1 MDTFKRKIPL
11 LVTITLIFGFIISFI
26 VGLVNYIKLL
36 YYAFEPPSQTIE
48 VTYVPLVLM
57 FFSLVLGELS
67 FRFYSRIPNLHV
79 KNGKLILLIASHIA
93 VDVQFL
99 WFATAPIHAKVIPYL
114 SEKAAHVNFGEY
126 KAIGEVLAGN
136 FHTLTLIFVFL
147 PTVFMLLYTLWY
159 SGHIVRY
166 RNEIFDWMKKY
177 EYKNQRLQK
186 WFNGQEEQIYP
197 DVEIGPHIEHKEM
210 VRIKGKDR
218 TLNGIIVGPIGSGK
232 TSSLI
237 IPMINQDLH
246 WMVRFINQFEKA
258 YEQKNYHTE
267 EVKGTFLNG
276 VTVIEP
282 SNDLCQKVYKLVQAH
297 RIPESSVYYID
308 PTNPDTKNI
317 NILRG
322 PVDKVAEVF
331 AMVIQGLSESNNA
344 FFEQAQRNHLKQ
356 HIYLLKLHNP
366 QKDVTFDDL
375 IEMYDDVERVHRMH
389 VLLKVQ
395 VEKLHDFVQSR
406 AATRDQTNEYKII
419 KGIDEWFDNTIREK
433 MDRDGEPAV
442 YKSGKYRG
450 KPMHYDREEEYV
462 KGLRNILKDLASN
475 VLIRRV
481 LFGKSDFDFDVHLE
495 QGGIL
500 LVNTA
505 KGELADLSNVL
516 GKFVLLSMQNAVFRR
531 EPNVSPYHHLVI
543 DEFPDYVVR
552 PFKEFPA
559 QSRKYKLILTI
570 ASQTLSQLA
579 LDFTEQ
585 YMFTLLGSFRNKM
598 IFGDVTPYDA
608 KIFSDMFGEK
618 EEFKESESEQGISP
632 MQENPVSRLG
642 STYQKSKEVVMSPGD
657 IMAQGAFICAARIVQ
672 DNHVQ
677 PVQQITSN
685 FVPKEEFSKSIIQ
698 VGDNT
703 GQYWEN
709 ERTRLI
715 GEAIEKANPMK
726 HVDAEN
732 MKRIEPLPPVENEDN
747 ESDTPIENDE
757 QQIVSL
763 EAFKDH
769 KVVEDKENNP
779 RKSIPAFEP
788 EQDESLEKD
797 RIAEELY
804 HDAEAFVID
813 KQQASSSLLQRKYRI
828 GYARA
833 ARLIEKLE
841 QNLVIS
847 PYTGGAPRKVLIP
860 KENSNG
866 LLQEEGNISSIQN
879 TEDES
884 LKGTTLNISTIPYED
899 NMSAPEEHTE
909 EKSLK
914 ETNLNKNAIPSED
927 NVSALEENSFKDI
940 LYDDA
945 VTYVRESQNTSA
957 SSLKD
962 KFNINDIRANRLI
975 DALERDGIL
984 EEIKG
989 NCKVPDEPLFTEVA
1003 TTVEVT
1009 ELPDIDVTELES
1021 VDINTLNEDLA
1032 FSISQQDWNA
1042 ATLEQE
1048 PFSVVEE
1055 HHEEIAMDVYIHEVE
1070 GNEQQQLQEELT
1082 TKQPTNTVQPE
1093 NKLEPEVAEVY
1104 KSISNT
1110 IQKNLEQS
1118 LPEKHEHEEERDFNR
1133 MTPAERR
1140 KYIREQQRKMLPR
1153 GSNIIKENPSQNKT
1167 SNVSHPDF
1175 DSIFG
1180 EIEK

>member
-1 MDTFKRKIPL
+1 METFKQRIPL
-11 LVTITLIFGFIISFI
+11 FTTIGLISGFILSFGF
-26 VGLVNYIKLL
+26 GLVNYIKLL
-36 YYAFEPPSQTIE
+36 YYAFEPPSYPIE
-48 VTYVPLVLM
+48 ITYVPLILM
-57 FFSLVLGELS
+57 FFSLLLGEFS
-67 FRFYSRIPNLHV
+67 FRFYSRIPALHV
-79 KNGKLILLIASHIA
+79 KNGKLIILITSHIA
-93 VDVQFL
+93 VDIQFL

-114 SEKAAHVNFGEY
+114 TDKSKHVNFGEY
-126 KAIGEVLAGN
+126 EAIGHVLTGN
-136 FHTLTLIFVFL
+136 FHTLTMIFVFL
-147 PTVFMLLYTLWY
+147 PTVFMILFTLWY
-159 SGHIVRY
+159 IGHIVRY
-166 RNEIFDWMKKY
+166 REEILKWVQKY
-177 EYKNQRLQK
+177 EYKNHKLQK
-186 WFNGQEEQIYP
+186 WFNSQEEQIYP

-218 TLNGIIVGPIGSGK
+218 TLNGIIIGPIGSGK

-246 WMVRFINQFEKA
+246 WMVRFINKFETA
-258 YEQKNYHTE
+258 YKKNDYDTE

-282 SNDLCQKVYKLVQAH
+282 SNDLCQKVFKLVQAH
-297 RIPESSVYYID
+297 KIPASSVYYID

-389 VLLKVQ
+389 KLLKVQ
-395 VEKLHDFVQSR
+395 VEKLYDFVQSG
-406 AATRDQTNEYKII
+406 AASRDQKNEYKII

-433 MDRDGEPAV
+433 MDFQGEPAV

-450 KPMHYDREEEYV
+450 QPMHYDREEEYV

-531 EPNVSPYHHLVI
+531 EPNVSPYHHIIV

-559 QSRKYKLILTI
+559 QSRKYKVILTI

-618 EEFKESESEQGISP
+618 EEFKEAESEQGISP
-632 MQENPVSRLG
+632 MQDNPVSRLG
-642 STYQKSKEVVMSPGD
+642 STYQKAKEVVMSPGD

-685 FVPKEEFSKSIIQ
+685 FVPKEEFAQAIIQ
-698 VGDNT
+698 VDIET

-709 ERTRLI
+709 ERLRLI
-715 GEAIEKANPMK
+715 NESIAKANPMK

-732 MKRIEPLPPVENEDN
+732 MKKIQPLPPIPEDEMKQNSSVETTE
-747 ESDTPIENDE
+747 E
-757 QQIVSL
+757 QQHIVSL
-763 EAFKDH
+763 EDYKVH
-769 KVVEDKENNP
+769 KSHNETLSNEPATMDQQGDVDDEAENKLYEDIKEFIVESQQVSP
-779 RKSIPAFEP
+779 SI
-788 EQDESLEKD
+788 
-797 RIAEELY
+797 
-804 HDAEAFVID
+804 
-813 KQQASSSLLQRKYRI
+813 LQRKFKI
-828 GYARA
+828 GYMKAMQC
-833 ARLIEKLE
+833 IEKLE
-841 QNLVIS
+841 QNLVVS
-847 PYTGGAPRKVLIP
+847 SYTGDGPRKVLIS
-860 KENSNG
+860 NS
-866 LLQEEGNISSIQN
+866 SSI
-879 TEDES
+879 
-884 LKGTTLNISTIPYED
+884 
-899 NMSAPEEHTE
+899 PEEPSVNNTHTSDNTISQ
-909 EKSLK
+909 KV
-914 ETNLNKNAIPSED
+914 TIPSED
-927 NVSALEENSFKDI
+927 KVTVQEETHIESISTAITEPVINEEIEEVIDIESALMDEYHE
-940 LYDDA
+940 
-945 VTYVRESQNTSA
+945 
-957 SSLKD
+957 
-962 KFNINDIRANRLI
+962 INVEISELNKELSI
-975 DALERDGIL
+975 TMLE
-984 EEIKG
+984 
-989 NCKVPDEPLFTEVA
+989 
-1003 TTVEVT
+1003 
-1009 ELPDIDVTELES
+1009 
-1021 VDINTLNEDLA
+1021 
-1032 FSISQQDWNA
+1032 QDWNTDSIIYSGIPDETEPLLEEFRSDRLPVPIIETA
-1042 ATLEQE
+1042 EINIESTSIPVTKTESDETYVEINTIPIAETLNHTE
-1048 PFSVVEE
+1048 
-1055 HHEEIAMDVYIHEVE
+1055 
-1070 GNEQQQLQEELT
+1070 
-1082 TKQPTNTVQPE
+1082 E
-1093 NKLEPEVAEVY
+1093 NKLDEDVAKVY
-1104 KSISNT
+1104 ESISIT
-1110 IQKNLEQS
+1110 VHENLEKNREDHSRNDAKQPEYKRMSYSERQEHLKSQQKKKKNTTQS
-1118 LPEKHEHEEERDFNR
+1118 LLNNIEKPN
-1133 MTPAERR
+1133 
-1140 KYIREQQRKMLPR
+1140 K
-1153 GSNIIKENPSQNKT
+1153 KT
-1167 SNVSHPDF
+1167 SNALSKELNNIF
-1175 DSIFG
+1175 D
-1180 EIEK
+1180 

>member
-1 MDTFKRKIPL
+1 MQTFKQRLPL
-11 LVTITLIFGFIISFI
+11 FTTIGLISGFILSFGF
-26 VGLVNYIKLL
+26 GLVNYIKLL
-36 YYAFEPPSQTIE
+36 YYAFEPPSYPIE
-48 VTYVPLVLM
+48 ITYVPLILM
-57 FFSLVLGELS
+57 FFSLLLGEFS
-67 FRFYSRIPNLHV
+67 FKFYSRIPALHV
-79 KNGKLILLIASHIA
+79 KNGKLIILIVSHIA
-93 VDVQFL
+93 VDIQFL

-114 SEKAAHVNFGEY
+114 TDKSKHVNFGEY
-126 KAIGEVLAGN
+126 EAIGHVLTGN
-136 FHTLTLIFVFL
+136 FHTLTMIFVFL
-147 PTVFMLLYTLWY
+147 PTVFMILFTLWY

-166 RNEIFDWMKKY
+166 REEILKWVQKY
-177 EYKNQRLQK
+177 EYKNHKLQK
-186 WFNGQEEQIYP
+186 WFNSQEEQIYP

-218 TLNGIIVGPIGSGK
+218 TLNGIIIGPIGSGK

-246 WMVRFINQFEKA
+246 WMVRFINKFETA
-258 YEQKNYHTE
+258 YKKNDYDTE

-297 RIPESSVYYID
+297 KIPASSVYYID

-389 VLLKVQ
+389 KLLKVQ
-395 VEKLHDFVQSR
+395 VEKLYDFVQTG
-406 AATRDQTNEYKII
+406 AASRDQKNEYKII

-433 MDRDGEPAV
+433 MDFQGEPAV

-450 KPMHYDREEEYV
+450 QPMHYDREEEYV

-481 LFGKSDFDFDVHLE
+481 LFGKSDFDFDIHLE

-531 EPNVSPYHHLVI
+531 EPNVSPYHHIIV

-559 QSRKYKLILTI
+559 QSRKYKVILTI

-618 EEFKESESEQGISP
+618 EEFKEAESEQGISP
-632 MQENPVSRLG
+632 MQDNPVSRLG
-642 STYQKSKEVVMSPGD
+642 STYQKAKEVVMSPGD
-657 IMAQGAFICAARIVQ
+657 IMGQGAFICAARIVQ

-685 FVPKEEFSKSIIQ
+685 FVPKEEFAQAIIQ
-698 VGDNT
+698 VDLET

-709 ERTRLI
+709 ERLRLI
-715 GEAIEKANPMK
+715 NESIAKANPMK

-732 MKRIEPLPPVENEDN
+732 MKKIQPLPPIQEDEIKQNSSVETTE
-747 ESDTPIENDE
+747 EQ

-763 EAFKDH
+763 EDYKEH
-769 KVVEDKENNP
+769 KSHDETLSN
-779 RKSIPAFEP
+779 EP
-788 EQDESLEKD
+788 TTMNQQGNVDDE
-797 RIAEELY
+797 
-804 HDAEAFVID
+804 AEAENKLYEDIKEFIIES
-813 KQQASSSLLQRKYRI
+813 QQVSPSILQRKFKI
-828 GYARA
+828 GYMKAMQC
-833 ARLIEKLE
+833 IEKLE
-841 QNLVIS
+841 QNLVVS
-847 PYTGGAPRKVLIP
+847 SYTGDGPRKVLI
-860 KENSNG
+860 SN
-866 LLQEEGNISSIQN
+866 SSI
-879 TEDES
+879 
-884 LKGTTLNISTIPYED
+884 
-899 NMSAPEEHTE
+899 PEEPIVNTTHTSDNTISQE
-909 EKSLK
+909 V
-914 ETNLNKNAIPSED
+914 AIPSED
-927 NVSALEENSFKDI
+927 KGTVQEETHIECVSTAITEPVINEIIEEVIDI
-940 LYDDA
+940 
-945 VTYVRESQNTSA
+945 ESP
-957 SSLKD
+957 LMD
-962 KFNINDIRANRLI
+962 ECHEINM
-975 DALERDGIL
+975 
-984 EEIKG
+984 
-989 NCKVPDEPLFTEVA
+989 EVS
-1003 TTVEVT
+1003 
-1009 ELPDIDVTELES
+1009 ELNKEL
-1021 VDINTLNEDLA
+1021 
-1032 FSISQQDWNA
+1032 SISMLEQDWNTDSIIHSRIPDETEPLLEEFPSDGLPVPIIETA
-1042 ATLEQE
+1042 EINIESTSIPVTKTESDETYVEINTIPIAETLNHTE
-1048 PFSVVEE
+1048 
-1055 HHEEIAMDVYIHEVE
+1055 
-1070 GNEQQQLQEELT
+1070 
-1082 TKQPTNTVQPE
+1082 E
-1093 NKLEPEVAEVY
+1093 NKLDEDVAKVY
-1104 KSISNT
+1104 ESISITVHENLEKNREDPSRNDEKQPEYKRMSYKERQEHLKSQ
-1110 IQKNLEQS
+1110 QKNKNNTTQS
-1118 LPEKHEHEEERDFNR
+1118 LLNKIEK
-1133 MTPAERR
+1133 P
-1140 KYIREQQRKMLPR
+1140 KQ
-1153 GSNIIKENPSQNKT
+1153 KT
-1167 SNVSHPDF
+1167 SNVMSKELNNFF
-1175 DSIFG
+1175 D
-1180 EIEK
+1180 

>member
-1 MDTFKRKIPL
+1 METFKQRLPL
-11 LVTITLIFGFIISFI
+11 FTTIGLISGFILSFGF
-26 VGLVNYIKLL
+26 GLVNYIKLL
-36 YYAFEPPSQTIE
+36 YYAFEPPSYPIE
-48 VTYVPLVLM
+48 ITYVPLILM
-57 FFSLVLGELS
+57 FFSLLLGEFS
-67 FRFYSRIPNLHV
+67 FRFYSRIPALHIN
-79 KNGKLILLIASHIA
+79 NGKLIILVASHIA
-93 VDVQFL
+93 VDIQFL

-114 SEKAAHVNFGEY
+114 ADKSKHLNFGEY
-126 KAIGEVLAGN
+126 EALGHVLTGN
-136 FHTLTLIFVFL
+136 FHTLTMIFVFL
-147 PTVFMLLYTLWY
+147 PTVFMILFTLWY

-166 RNEIFDWMKKY
+166 REEILKWVQKY
-177 EYKNQRLQK
+177 EYKNHKLQK
-186 WFNGQEEQIYP
+186 WFNSQEEQIYP

-218 TLNGIIVGPIGSGK
+218 TLNCIIIGPIGSGK

-246 WMVRFINQFEKA
+246 WMARFINKFINVFK
-258 YEQKNYHTE
+258 KKDYHTE

-282 SNDLCQKVYKLVQAH
+282 SNDLCQKVFKLVQAH
-297 RIPESSVYYID
+297 KIPESAVYYID

-389 VLLKVQ
+389 KLLKVQ
-395 VEKLHDFVQSR
+395 VEKLYDFVQSG
-406 AATRDQTNEYKII
+406 AASRDQKNEYKII

-433 MDRDGEPAV
+433 LDFQGEPAV

-450 KPMHYDREEEYV
+450 QPMHYDREEEYV

-531 EPNVSPYHHLVI
+531 DPNVSPYHHIIV

-559 QSRKYKLILTI
+559 QSRKYKVILTI

-618 EEFKESESEQGISP
+618 EEFKEAESEQGISP

-685 FVPKEEFSKSIIQ
+685 FVPKEEFAQAIIQ
-698 VGDNT
+698 VDTKT
-703 GQYWEN
+703 GEYWEN
-709 ERTRLI
+709 ERLRLI
-715 GEAIEKANPMK
+715 NESIEKANPMK

-732 MKRIEPLPPVENEDN
+732 MKKIQPLPPIREGE
-747 ESDTPIENDE
+747 IEQNNSME
-757 QQIVSL
+757 TIGEHQHIVSL
-763 EAFKDH
+763 EDYKGH
-769 KVVEDKENNP
+769 KSQNETVPNESTAMSQQGNVDDEVDKKLYEDIKEF
-779 RKSIPAFEP
+779 II
-788 EQDESLEKD
+788 ES
-797 RIAEELY
+797 
-804 HDAEAFVID
+804 
-813 KQQASSSLLQRKYRI
+813 QQVSPSLLQRKFRI
-828 GYARA
+828 GYMKAMQC
-833 ARLIEKLE
+833 IEKLE
-841 QNLVIS
+841 QNQVVS
-847 PYTGGAPRKVLIP
+847 SYTGDGPRKVLISN
-860 KENSNG
+860 NSSMPEATSVNTTQSSDNTIS
-866 LLQEEGNISSIQN
+866 QEV
-879 TEDES
+879 
-884 LKGTTLNISTIPYED
+884 
-899 NMSAPEEHTE
+899 
-909 EKSLK
+909 
-914 ETNLNKNAIPSED
+914 AIRSED
-927 NVSALEENSFKDI
+927 TGTVQEENSVFKDI
-940 LYDDA
+940 LYDD
-945 VTYVRESQNTSA
+945 VLSFVKESGSA
-957 SSLKD
+957 SIPVLQDTFEISYT
-962 KFNINDIRANRLI
+962 RASRLI
-975 DALERDGIL
+975 EALQRNGELPVIAEETHLERISTKIKEPVVIKDI
-984 EEIKG
+984 EETIDIEL
-989 NCKVPDEPLFTEVA
+989 PPIDECYEINMEVA
-1003 TTVEVT
+1003 
-1009 ELPDIDVTELES
+1009 ELNKEL
-1021 VDINTLNEDLA
+1021 
-1032 FSISQQDWNA
+1032 SITMLEQDWNKDSIIHSVIPDETE
-1042 ATLEQE
+1042 TLFEE
-1048 PFSVVEE
+1048 FSADGPPVTITEEEETHVKIDTVPVEDMLNHTE
-1055 HHEEIAMDVYIHEVE
+1055 
-1070 GNEQQQLQEELT
+1070 
-1082 TKQPTNTVQPE
+1082 E
-1093 NKLEPEVAEVY
+1093 NKLDEDVAKVY
-1104 KSISNT
+1104 ESISITVQENLEKNREDRSKNDEKQSEYKPMSYKERQERLKSQ
-1110 IQKNLEQS
+1110 QKNKNNTSQS
-1118 LPEKHEHEEERDFNR
+1118 LVNNIEK
-1133 MTPAERR
+1133 P
-1140 KYIREQQRKMLPR
+1140 KQ
-1153 GSNIIKENPSQNKT
+1153 KT
-1167 SNVSHPDF
+1167 SNVMSKELNNFF
-1175 DSIFG
+1175 D
-1180 EIEK
+1180 

>member
-1 MDTFKRKIPL
+1 METLKQRLPL
-11 LVTITLIFGFIISFI
+11 LTTLALISGFILSFGF
-26 VGLVNYIKLL
+26 GLVNYIKLL
-36 YYAFEPPSQTIE
+36 YYAFEPPSYPIE
-48 VTYVPLVLM
+48 ITYVPLILM
-57 FFSLVLGELS
+57 FFSLILGEFS
-67 FRFYSRIPNLHV
+67 FRFYSRIPDLHV
-79 KNGKLILLIASHIA
+79 KNGKLLILIASHIA
-93 VDVQFL
+93 VDIQFL

-114 SEKAAHVNFGEY
+114 TEKSKHVNFGEY
-126 KAIGEVLAGN
+126 EAIGHVLTGN

-147 PTVFMLLYTLWY
+147 PTVFMILFTLWY

-166 RNEIFDWMKKY
+166 REEILKWAQKY
-177 EYKNQRLQK
+177 EYKNHKLQK
-186 WFNGQEEQIYP
+186 WFNSQEKQVYP

-218 TLNGIIVGPIGSGK
+218 TLNGIIIGPIGSGK

-246 WMVRFINQFEKA
+246 WIVRFINNFETA
-258 YEQKNYHTE
+258 YKKNDYDTE

-282 SNDLCQKVYKLVQAH
+282 SNDLCQKVFKLVQAH
-297 RIPESSVYYID
+297 KIPASSVYYID

-389 VLLKVQ
+389 KLLKEQ
-395 VEKLHDFVQSR
+395 VEKLYDFVQSE
-406 AATRDQTNEYKII
+406 AASRDQKNEYKII

-433 MDRDGEPAV
+433 TDYQGEPAV

-450 KPMHYDREEEYV
+450 QPMHYDREEEYV

-531 EPNVSPYHHLVI
+531 EPNVSPYHHIIV

-559 QSRKYKLILTI
+559 QSRKYKVILTI

-618 EEFKESESEQGISP
+618 EEFKEAESEQGISP

-642 STYQKSKEVVMSPGD
+642 STYQKTKEVVMSPGD

-685 FVPKEEFSKSIIQ
+685 FVPKEEFAQAITQ
-698 VGDNT
+698 VDEGM
-703 GQYWEN
+703 GRYWEN
-709 ERTRLI
+709 ERLRLI
-715 GEAIEKANPMK
+715 NESIAKANPMK

-732 MKRIEPLPPVENEDN
+732 MKKIQPLSSIKEIAMEQDNSIETNG
-747 ESDTPIENDE
+747 E
-757 QQIVSL
+757 QQHIVSL
-763 EAFKDH
+763 EDY
-769 KVVEDKENNP
+769 KEN
-779 RKSIPAFEP
+779 KSQNETLPNEPAAMS
-788 EQDESLEKD
+788 QQGNVGDEIENK
-797 RIAEELY
+797 LY
-804 HDAEAFVID
+804 EDIKEFIIES
-813 KQQASSSLLQRKYRI
+813 QQVSPSLLQRKFKISYMKSMQ
-828 GYARA
+828 Y
-833 ARLIEKLE
+833 IERLE
-841 QNLVIS
+841 QNLVVS
-847 PYTGGAPRKVLIP
+847 SYTGDGPRKVLISN
-860 KENSNG
+860 NSSTSEETSVITTHSSDNTISPEVAIPIEG
-866 LLQEEGNISSIQN
+866 EGIKQEETS
-879 TEDES
+879 
-884 LKGTTLNISTIPYED
+884 
-899 NMSAPEEHTE
+899 
-909 EKSLK
+909 
-914 ETNLNKNAIPSED
+914 
-927 NVSALEENSFKDI
+927 SFKDI
-940 LYDDA
+940 LYDD
-945 VTYVRESQNTSA
+945 VLSFVKESGSISISVLQDSFKISYTRA
-957 SSLKD
+957 S
-962 KFNINDIRANRLI
+962 RLI
-975 DALERDGIL
+975 EALQRNGELPVIAEETYL
-984 EEIKG
+984 ESISSDITESVVKADIKETIDIELSPMEECYEI
-989 NCKVPDEPLFTEVA
+989 NMEVA
-1003 TTVEVT
+1003 ELNK
-1009 ELPDIDVTELES
+1009 ELPITMLE
-1021 VDINTLNEDLA
+1021 
-1032 FSISQQDWNA
+1032 QDWNKDSVIHSVIPDETE
-1042 ATLEQE
+1042 TLFEE
-1048 PFSVVEE
+1048 FPSDGPPVTITEAEETHVEINTVPVEE
-1055 HHEEIAMDVYIHEVE
+1055 IL
-1070 GNEQQQLQEELT
+1070 N
-1082 TKQPTNTVQPE
+1082 PTEE
-1093 NKLEPEVAEVY
+1093 NKLDEDVAKVY
-1104 KSISNT
+1104 ESISITVQENLEKNREDHSKNEEKQPEYKPMSYKERQEHLKSQ
-1110 IQKNLEQS
+1110 QKNKSNTTQS
-1118 LPEKHEHEEERDFNR
+1118 LLNKIEK
-1133 MTPAERR
+1133 P
-1140 KYIREQQRKMLPR
+1140 KQ
-1153 GSNIIKENPSQNKT
+1153 KT
-1167 SNVSHPDF
+1167 SNVMSKELNNF
-1175 DSIFG
+1175 F
-1180 EIEK
+1180 E

>member
-1 MDTFKRKIPL
+1 METFKQRIPL
-11 LVTITLIFGFIISFI
+11 FTTIGLISGFILSFGF
-26 VGLVNYIKLL
+26 GLVNYIKLL
-36 YYAFEPPSQTIE
+36 YYAFEPPSYPIE
-48 VTYVPLVLM
+48 ITYVPLILM
-57 FFSLVLGELS
+57 FSSLLLGEFS
-67 FRFYSRIPNLHV
+67 FRFYSRIPALHV
-79 KNGKLILLIASHIA
+79 KNGKLIILITSHIA
-93 VDVQFL
+93 VDIQFL

-114 SEKAAHVNFGEY
+114 TDKSKHVNFGEY
-126 KAIGEVLAGN
+126 EAIGHVLTGN
-136 FHTLTLIFVFL
+136 FHTLTMIFVFL
-147 PTVFMLLYTLWY
+147 PTVFMILFTLWY

-166 RNEIFDWMKKY
+166 REEILKWVQKY
-177 EYKNQRLQK
+177 EYKNHKLQK
-186 WFNGQEEQIYP
+186 WFNSQEEQIYP

-218 TLNGIIVGPIGSGK
+218 TLNGIIIGPIGSGK

-246 WMVRFINQFEKA
+246 WMVCFINKFETA
-258 YEQKNYHTE
+258 YKKNDYDTE

-297 RIPESSVYYID
+297 KIPASSVYYID

-375 IEMYDDVERVHRMH
+375 ISMYDDVERVHRMH
-389 VLLKVQ
+389 KLLKIQ
-395 VEKLHDFVQSR
+395 VEKLYDFVQTG
-406 AATRDQTNEYKII
+406 AASRDQKNEYQII
-419 KGIDEWFDNTIREK
+419 KGIDEWFNNTICEK
-433 MDRDGEPAV
+433 TDFQGEPAV

-450 KPMHYDREEEYV
+450 QPMHYDREEEYV

-531 EPNVSPYHHLVI
+531 EPNVSPYHHIIV

-559 QSRKYKLILTI
+559 QSRKYKVILTI

-618 EEFKESESEQGISP
+618 EEFKEAESEQGISP
-632 MQENPVSRLG
+632 MQDNPVSRLG
-642 STYQKSKEVVMSPGD
+642 STYQKAKEVVMSPGD

-685 FVPKEEFSKSIIQ
+685 FVPKEEFAQAIIQ
-698 VGDNT
+698 VDIET

-709 ERTRLI
+709 ERLRLI
-715 GEAIEKANPMK
+715 NESIAKANPMK

-732 MKRIEPLPPVENEDN
+732 MKKIQPLPPLQEDEMKQSSSVETTE
-747 ESDTPIENDE
+747 E
-757 QQIVSL
+757 QQHIVSL
-763 EAFKDH
+763 EDYKVH
-769 KVVEDKENNP
+769 KSHNETLSNEPATMDQQGDVDDEAENKLYEDIKEFIVESQQVSP
-779 RKSIPAFEP
+779 SI
-788 EQDESLEKD
+788 
-797 RIAEELY
+797 
-804 HDAEAFVID
+804 
-813 KQQASSSLLQRKYRI
+813 LQRKFKI
-828 GYARA
+828 GYMKAMQC
-833 ARLIEKLE
+833 IEKLE
-841 QNLVIS
+841 QNLVVS
-847 PYTGGAPRKVLIP
+847 SYTGDSPRKVLIS
-860 KENSNG
+860 NS
-866 LLQEEGNISSIQN
+866 SSI
-879 TEDES
+879 
-884 LKGTTLNISTIPYED
+884 
-899 NMSAPEEHTE
+899 PEEPSVNNTHTSDNTISQ
-909 EKSLK
+909 KV
-914 ETNLNKNAIPSED
+914 AIPSED
-927 NVSALEENSFKDI
+927 KGTVQEETHI
-940 LYDDA
+940 
-945 VTYVRESQNTSA
+945 ESISTA
-957 SSLKD
+957 ITEPI
-962 KFNINDIRANRLI
+962 IN
-975 DALERDGIL
+975 
-984 EEIKG
+984 EEIEEAIDIES
-989 NCKVPDEPLFTEVA
+989 PLMDEYHEINMEVS
-1003 TTVEVT
+1003 
-1009 ELPDIDVTELES
+1009 ELNKEL
-1021 VDINTLNEDLA
+1021 
-1032 FSISQQDWNA
+1032 SITMLEQDWNTDSIIHPKIPDETEPLLEECPSFGLPVPIIETA
-1042 ATLEQE
+1042 EINIESASIPVIKTESDETYVEINTMPSAETLNHTE
-1048 PFSVVEE
+1048 
-1055 HHEEIAMDVYIHEVE
+1055 
-1070 GNEQQQLQEELT
+1070 
-1082 TKQPTNTVQPE
+1082 E
-1093 NKLEPEVAEVY
+1093 NKLDEDVAKVY
-1104 KSISNT
+1104 ESISITVHENLEKNREDHSRKDEKQPEYKRMSYKERQEHLKSQ
-1110 IQKNLEQS
+1110 QKNKNNTSQS
-1118 LPEKHEHEEERDFNR
+1118 LVNKIEK
-1133 MTPAERR
+1133 P
-1140 KYIREQQRKMLPR
+1140 KQ
-1153 GSNIIKENPSQNKT
+1153 KT
-1167 SNVSHPDF
+1167 SNVMSKELNNLF
-1175 DSIFG
+1175 D
-1180 EIEK
+1180 

>member
-1 MDTFKRKIPL
+1 MGTLKQRLPL
-11 LVTITLIFGFIISFI
+11 FTTLTLISGFIFSFGF
-26 VGLVNYIKLL
+26 GLVNYIKLL
-36 YYAFEPPSQTIE
+36 YYAFEPPSYPIE
-48 VTYVPLVLM
+48 ITYIPLILM
-57 FFSLVLGELS
+57 FFSLLLGEFS
-67 FRFYSRIPNLHV
+67 FRFYSRIPALHV
-79 KNGKLILLIASHIA
+79 KNGNLLILITSHIA
-93 VDVQFL
+93 VDIQFL

-114 SEKAAHVNFGEY
+114 TDKSKHIDFGEY
-126 KAIGEVLAGN
+126 EAIGQVLTGN
-136 FHTLTLIFVFL
+136 FHTITLTFVFL
-147 PTVFMLLYTLWY
+147 PTVFMILFTLWY

-166 RNEIFDWMKKY
+166 RGEILKWAQQY
-177 EYKNQRLQK
+177 EYKNHKLQK
-186 WFNGQEEQIYP
+186 WFIGQEEQIYP

-218 TLNGIIVGPIGSGK
+218 TLNGIIIGPIGSGK

-246 WMVRFINQFEKA
+246 WMVRFINKFETA
-258 YEQKNYHTE
+258 YKKNDYDTE

-297 RIPESSVYYID
+297 KIPASSVYYID
-308 PTNPDTKNI
+308 PTNPNTKNI

-389 VLLKVQ
+389 KLLKVQ
-395 VEKLHDFVQSR
+395 VEKLYDFVQSGD
-406 AATRDQTNEYKII
+406 ASRDQKNEYKII

-433 MDRDGEPAV
+433 TGFQGEPAV

-450 KPMHYDREEEYV
+450 QPMHYDREEEYV

-481 LFGKSDFDFDVHLE
+481 LFGTSDFDFDVHLE

-531 EPNVSPYHHLVI
+531 EPNVSPYHHIIV

-559 QSRKYKLILTI
+559 QSRKYKVILTI

-618 EEFKESESEQGISP
+618 EEFKEAESEQGISP

-642 STYQKSKEVVMSPGD
+642 STYQKTKEVVMSPGD

-685 FVPKEEFSKSIIQ
+685 FVPKEEFAQAITQ
-698 VGDNT
+698 VDEGM
-703 GQYWEN
+703 GRYWEN
-709 ERTRLI
+709 ERLRLI
-715 GEAIEKANPMK
+715 NESIAKANPMK

-732 MKRIEPLPPVENEDN
+732 MKKIQPLSSMQEITMEQDNSIETNG
-747 ESDTPIENDE
+747 E
-757 QQIVSL
+757 QQHIVSL
-763 EAFKDH
+763 EDY
-769 KVVEDKENNP
+769 KEN
-779 RKSIPAFEP
+779 KSQNETLPNDPAEMS
-788 EQDESLEKD
+788 QQGNVGDEIENK
-797 RIAEELY
+797 LY
-804 HDAEAFVID
+804 EDIKEFIIES
-813 KQQASSSLLQRKYRI
+813 QQVSPSLLQRKFKISYMKSMQ
-828 GYARA
+828 Y
-833 ARLIEKLE
+833 IEKLE
-841 QNLVIS
+841 QNLVVS
-847 PYTGGAPRKVLIP
+847 SYTGDGPRKVLISN
-860 KENSNG
+860 NSSTSEETSVITTHSSDNTISPEVAIPIEG
-866 LLQEEGNISSIQN
+866 EGIKQEETS
-879 TEDES
+879 
-884 LKGTTLNISTIPYED
+884 
-899 NMSAPEEHTE
+899 
-909 EKSLK
+909 
-914 ETNLNKNAIPSED
+914 
-927 NVSALEENSFKDI
+927 SFKDI
-940 LYDDA
+940 LYDD
-945 VTYVRESQNTSA
+945 VLSFVKESGSISISVLQDTFKISYTRA
-957 SSLKD
+957 S
-962 KFNINDIRANRLI
+962 RLI
-975 DALERDGIL
+975 EALQRNGELPVIAEETHL
-984 EEIKG
+984 ESISSDIKELVVKEDIKETIDIELPSMDECYEI
-989 NCKVPDEPLFTEVA
+989 NMEVA
-1003 TTVEVT
+1003 ELNK
-1009 ELPDIDVTELES
+1009 ELPITMLE
-1021 VDINTLNEDLA
+1021 
-1032 FSISQQDWNA
+1032 QDWNKDSIIHSVIPDETE
-1042 ATLEQE
+1042 TLFEE
-1048 PFSVVEE
+1048 FPSDGPPVTITEAEETHVEINTVPVEE
-1055 HHEEIAMDVYIHEVE
+1055 MLNHTE
-1070 GNEQQQLQEELT
+1070 
-1082 TKQPTNTVQPE
+1082 E
-1093 NKLEPEVAEVY
+1093 NKLDEDVAKVY
-1104 KSISNT
+1104 ESISITVQENLEKNREDHSKNEEKQPEYKPMSYKERQEHLKSQ
-1110 IQKNLEQS
+1110 QKNKNNTTQS
-1118 LPEKHEHEEERDFNR
+1118 LVNKNEKPKH
-1133 MTPAERR
+1133 
-1140 KYIREQQRKMLPR
+1140 
-1153 GSNIIKENPSQNKT
+1153 KT
-1167 SNVSHPDF
+1167 SNVMSKELNNFF
-1175 DSIFG
+1175 D
-1180 EIEK
+1180 

>member
-1 MDTFKRKIPL
+1 METFKQRLPL
-11 LVTITLIFGFIISFI
+11 FTTIGLISGFILSFGF
-26 VGLVNYIKLL
+26 GLVNYIKLL
-36 YYAFEPPSQTIE
+36 YYAFEPPSYPIE
-48 VTYVPLVLM
+48 ITYVPLILM
-57 FFSLVLGELS
+57 FFSLLLGEFS
-67 FRFYSRIPNLHV
+67 FRFYSRIPALHV
-79 KNGKLILLIASHIA
+79 NNGKLIILVASHFA
-93 VDVQFL
+93 VDIQFL

-114 SEKAAHVNFGEY
+114 TDKSKHLNFGEY
-126 KAIGEVLAGN
+126 EALGHVLTGN
-136 FHTLTLIFVFL
+136 FHTLTMIFVFL
-147 PTVFMLLYTLWY
+147 PTVFMILFTLWY

-166 RNEIFDWMKKY
+166 REEILKWAQKY
-177 EYKNQRLQK
+177 EYKNHKLQK
-186 WFNGQEEQIYP
+186 WFNSQEEQIYP

-218 TLNGIIVGPIGSGK
+218 TLNGIIIGPIGSGK

-246 WMVRFINQFEKA
+246 WMVRFINKFETA
-258 YEQKNYHTE
+258 YKKNDYDTE

-282 SNDLCQKVYKLVQAH
+282 SNDLCQKVFKLVQAH
-297 RIPESSVYYID
+297 KIPESAVYYID

-389 VLLKVQ
+389 KLLKVQ
-395 VEKLHDFVQSR
+395 VEKLYDFVQSG
-406 AATRDQTNEYKII
+406 AASRDQKNEYKII

-433 MDRDGEPAV
+433 MDFQGEPAV

-450 KPMHYDREEEYV
+450 QPMHYDREEEYV

-531 EPNVSPYHHLVI
+531 EPNVSPYHHIIV

-559 QSRKYKLILTI
+559 QSRKYKVILTI

-618 EEFKESESEQGISP
+618 EEFKEAESEQGISP

-685 FVPKEEFSKSIIQ
+685 FVPKEEFVQAIIQ
-698 VGDNT
+698 VDLET

-709 ERTRLI
+709 ERLRLI
-715 GEAIEKANPMK
+715 NESIAKANPMK

-732 MKRIEPLPPVENEDN
+732 MKKIQPLPPIQEDEIKQNSSVETTE
-747 ESDTPIENDE
+747 E
-757 QQIVSL
+757 QQHIVSL
-763 EAFKDH
+763 EDYKEH
-769 KVVEDKENNP
+769 KFHNETLSNEPATMNQQGDVDDEAENKLYEDIKEFIIELQQVSP
-779 RKSIPAFEP
+779 SI
-788 EQDESLEKD
+788 
-797 RIAEELY
+797 
-804 HDAEAFVID
+804 
-813 KQQASSSLLQRKYRI
+813 LQRKFKI
-828 GYARA
+828 GYMKAMQC
-833 ARLIEKLE
+833 IEKLE
-841 QNLVIS
+841 KDLVVS
-847 PYTGGAPRKVLIP
+847 SYTGDGPRKVLIS
-860 KENSNG
+860 NS
-866 LLQEEGNISSIQN
+866 SSI
-879 TEDES
+879 
-884 LKGTTLNISTIPYED
+884 
-899 NMSAPEEHTE
+899 PEEPSVNTTQTSDNTLTQE
-909 EKSLK
+909 V
-914 ETNLNKNAIPSED
+914 AIPSED
-927 NVSALEENSFKDI
+927 KGTVQEETHIESVSTAITESVIKEVIEEVIDI
-940 LYDDA
+940 
-945 VTYVRESQNTSA
+945 ESP
-957 SSLKD
+957 LMD
-962 KFNINDIRANRLI
+962 ECHEINM
-975 DALERDGIL
+975 
-984 EEIKG
+984 
-989 NCKVPDEPLFTEVA
+989 
-1003 TTVEVT
+1003 EVT
-1009 ELPDIDVTELES
+1009 ELNKEL
-1021 VDINTLNEDLA
+1021 
-1032 FSISQQDWNA
+1032 SITMLEQDWNTDSIIHSRIPDETEPLLEEFPSDGLPVPIIETA
-1042 ATLEQE
+1042 EINLESTSIPVTKTESDETYVEINTIPISETLNHTE
-1048 PFSVVEE
+1048 
-1055 HHEEIAMDVYIHEVE
+1055 
-1070 GNEQQQLQEELT
+1070 
-1082 TKQPTNTVQPE
+1082 E
-1093 NKLEPEVAEVY
+1093 NKLDEDVAKVY
-1104 KSISNT
+1104 ESISITVHENLEKNREDPSRNDEKQPEYKRMSYKERQEHLKSQ
-1110 IQKNLEQS
+1110 QKNKNNTTQS
-1118 LPEKHEHEEERDFNR
+1118 LLNKIEK
-1133 MTPAERR
+1133 P
-1140 KYIREQQRKMLPR
+1140 KQ
-1153 GSNIIKENPSQNKT
+1153 KT
-1167 SNVSHPDF
+1167 SNVMSKELNNFF
-1175 DSIFG
+1175 D
-1180 EIEK
+1180 

>member
-1 MDTFKRKIPL
+1 METFKQRLPL
-11 LVTITLIFGFIISFI
+11 FTTLGLISGFILSFGF
-26 VGLVNYIKLL
+26 GLVNYIKLL
-36 YYAFEPPSQTIE
+36 YYAFEPPSYPIE
-48 VTYVPLVLM
+48 ITYVPLILM
-57 FFSLVLGELS
+57 FFSLLLGEFS
-67 FRFYSRIPNLHV
+67 FRFYSRIPALHV
-79 KNGKLILLIASHIA
+79 RNGKLIILIASHVA
-93 VDVQFL
+93 VDIQFL

-114 SEKAAHVNFGEY
+114 TDKSKHVNFGEY
-126 KAIGEVLAGN
+126 EAIGHVLTGN
-136 FHTLTLIFVFL
+136 FHTLTMIFVFL
-147 PTVFMLLYTLWY
+147 PTVFMILFTLWY

-166 RNEIFDWMKKY
+166 REEILKWVQKY
-177 EYKNQRLQK
+177 EYKNHKLQK
-186 WFNGQEEQIYP
+186 WFNSQEEQIYP

-218 TLNGIIVGPIGSGK
+218 TLNGIIIGPIGSGK

-246 WMVRFINQFEKA
+246 WMVRFINKFETA
-258 YEQKNYHTE
+258 YKKNDYDTE

-282 SNDLCQKVYKLVQAH
+282 SNDLCQKVFKLVQAH
-297 RIPESSVYYID
+297 KIPASSVYYID

-389 VLLKVQ
+389 KLLKIQ
-395 VEKLHDFVQSR
+395 VEKLYDFVQTG
-406 AATRDQTNEYKII
+406 AASRDQKNEYKII

-433 MDRDGEPAV
+433 MDFQGEPAV

-450 KPMHYDREEEYV
+450 QPMHYDREEEYV

-531 EPNVSPYHHLVI
+531 EPNVSPYHHIIV

-559 QSRKYKLILTI
+559 QSRKYKVILTI

-618 EEFKESESEQGISP
+618 EEFKEAESEQGISP
-632 MQENPVSRLG
+632 MQDNPVSRLG
-642 STYQKSKEVVMSPGD
+642 STYQKAKEVVMSPGD
-657 IMAQGAFICAARIVQ
+657 IMGQGAFICAARIVQ

-685 FVPKEEFSKSIIQ
+685 FVPKEEFAHALIQ
-698 VGDNT
+698 VEERT

-709 ERTRLI
+709 ERLRLI
-715 GEAIEKANPMK
+715 NESIAKANPMK

-732 MKRIEPLPPVENEDN
+732 MKKIQPLPPIQEDEMKQNSSVETTE
-747 ESDTPIENDE
+747 E
-757 QQIVSL
+757 QQHIVSL
-763 EAFKDH
+763 EDYKVH
-769 KVVEDKENNP
+769 KSHNETLSNEPATMDQQGDVDDEAENKLYEDIKEFIVESQQVSP
-779 RKSIPAFEP
+779 SI
-788 EQDESLEKD
+788 
-797 RIAEELY
+797 
-804 HDAEAFVID
+804 
-813 KQQASSSLLQRKYRI
+813 LQRKFKI
-828 GYARA
+828 GYMKAMQC
-833 ARLIEKLE
+833 IEKLE
-841 QNLVIS
+841 QNLVVS
-847 PYTGGAPRKVLIP
+847 SYTGDGPRKVLISNSSSIP
-860 KENSNG
+860 EEPSVNTTHNFDKTISQEVAIPNEDKGTVQEETHIESISTAITEPVINEEIEEVIDIESPLMNEYHEINMEISELDKELSITMLEQDWNTDSIIYSRIPDETEPMLEEFPSNG
-866 LLQEEGNISSIQN
+866 LPVPIIETAEINIESTSIPVTKTESDETYVEIN
-879 TEDES
+879 TIPIVE
-884 LKGTTLNISTIPYED
+884 TLN
-899 NMSAPEEHTE
+899 HTE
-909 EKSLK
+909 ENKLDEDVAKVYESISITVHENIEKNKEDPSRNDEKQPEYKRMSYKERQEHLKSQQK
-914 ETNLNKNAIPSED
+914 NKN
-927 NVSALEENSFKDI
+927 
-940 LYDDA
+940 
-945 VTYVRESQNTSA
+945 NT
-957 SSLKD
+957 
-962 KFNINDIRANRLI
+962 
-975 DALERDGIL
+975 
-984 EEIKG
+984 
-989 NCKVPDEPLFTEVA
+989 T
-1003 TTVEVT
+1003 
-1009 ELPDIDVTELES
+1009 
-1021 VDINTLNEDLA
+1021 
-1032 FSISQQDWNA
+1032 
-1042 ATLEQE
+1042 
-1048 PFSVVEE
+1048 
-1055 HHEEIAMDVYIHEVE
+1055 
-1070 GNEQQQLQEELT
+1070 
-1082 TKQPTNTVQPE
+1082 
-1093 NKLEPEVAEVY
+1093 
-1104 KSISNT
+1104 
-1110 IQKNLEQS
+1110 QS
-1118 LPEKHEHEEERDFNR
+1118 LLNNIEK
-1133 MTPAERR
+1133 P
-1140 KYIREQQRKMLPR
+1140 KQ
-1153 GSNIIKENPSQNKT
+1153 KT
-1167 SNVSHPDF
+1167 SNVMSKELNNLF
-1175 DSIFG
+1175 D
-1180 EIEK
+1180 

>member
-1 MDTFKRKIPL
+1 METFKQRLPL
-11 LVTITLIFGFIISFI
+11 FTTLGLISGFILSFGF
-26 VGLVNYIKLL
+26 GLVNYIKLL
-36 YYAFEPPSQTIE
+36 YYAFEPPSYPIE
-48 VTYVPLVLM
+48 ITYVPLILM
-57 FFSLVLGELS
+57 FFSLLLGEFS
-67 FRFYSRIPNLHV
+67 FRFYSRIPALHV
-79 KNGKLILLIASHIA
+79 KNGKLIILIASHIA
-93 VDVQFL
+93 VDIQFL

-114 SEKAAHVNFGEY
+114 TDKSKHVNFGEY
-126 KAIGEVLAGN
+126 EALGHVLTGN
-136 FHTLTLIFVFL
+136 FHTLTMIFVFL
-147 PTVFMLLYTLWY
+147 PTAFMILFTLWY

-166 RNEIFDWMKKY
+166 REEILKWVQKY
-177 EYKNQRLQK
+177 EYKNHKLQK
-186 WFNGQEEQIYP
+186 WFNSQEEQIYP

-218 TLNGIIVGPIGSGK
+218 TLNCIIIGPIGSGK
-232 TSSLI
+232 TSSVI

-246 WMVRFINQFEKA
+246 WMARFINKFINVFKK
-258 YEQKNYHTE
+258 KNYHTE

-282 SNDLCQKVYKLVQAH
+282 SNDLCQKVFKLVQAH
-297 RIPESSVYYID
+297 KIPESAVYYID

-389 VLLKVQ
+389 KLLKVQ
-395 VEKLHDFVQSR
+395 VEKLYDFVQSG
-406 AATRDQTNEYKII
+406 AASRDQKNEYKII

-433 MDRDGEPAV
+433 MDFQGEPAV

-450 KPMHYDREEEYV
+450 QPMHYDREEEYV

-531 EPNVSPYHHLVI
+531 DPNVSPYHHIIV

-559 QSRKYKLILTI
+559 QSRKYKVILTI

-618 EEFKESESEQGISP
+618 EEFKEAESEQGISP

-685 FVPKEEFSKSIIQ
+685 FVPKGEFAQSIIQ
-698 VGDNT
+698 VDTKT
-703 GQYWEN
+703 GEYWEN
-709 ERTRLI
+709 ERLRLI
-715 GEAIEKANPMK
+715 NESIEKANPMK

-732 MKRIEPLPPVENEDN
+732 MKKIQPLPPIREGE
-747 ESDTPIENDE
+747 IEQNNSME
-757 QQIVSL
+757 TSGEHQHIVSL
-763 EAFKDH
+763 EDY
-769 KVVEDKENNP
+769 KEN
-779 RKSIPAFEP
+779 KSQNETLPNDPAAMS
-788 EQDESLEKD
+788 QQGKVGDEVDYK
-797 RIAEELY
+797 LY
-804 HDAEAFVID
+804 EDIKEFIIES
-813 KQQASSSLLQRKYRI
+813 QQVSPSLLQRKFRI
-828 GYARA
+828 GYMKAMQC
-833 ARLIEKLE
+833 IEKLE
-841 QNLVIS
+841 QNQVVS
-847 PYTGGAPRKVLIP
+847 SYTGDGSRKVLISN
-860 KENSNG
+860 NSSMPEATSVNITHSSDNTISQEVAIRSEDPG
-866 LLQEEGNISSIQN
+866 TVQEETS
-879 TEDES
+879 
-884 LKGTTLNISTIPYED
+884 
-899 NMSAPEEHTE
+899 
-909 EKSLK
+909 
-914 ETNLNKNAIPSED
+914 
-927 NVSALEENSFKDI
+927 VFKDI
-940 LYDDA
+940 LYDD
-945 VTYVRESQNTSA
+945 VLSFVKESGSA
-957 SSLKD
+957 SIPVLQDTFEISYT
-962 KFNINDIRANRLI
+962 RASRLI
-975 DALERDGIL
+975 EALQRNGELPVIA
-984 EEIKG
+984 EEIHLESISIEIKEPVVKKDIEETIDIELPPIDECYEI
-989 NCKVPDEPLFTEVA
+989 NMEVAELNKELSFTMLEQDWSKDSIIRSVIPDETETLFEEFSADRPPVTITEEEETHVK
-1003 TTVEVT
+1003 
-1009 ELPDIDVTELES
+1009 
-1021 VDINTLNEDLA
+1021 INTVPVEDMLNHTE
-1032 FSISQQDWNA
+1032 
-1042 ATLEQE
+1042 
-1048 PFSVVEE
+1048 
-1055 HHEEIAMDVYIHEVE
+1055 
-1070 GNEQQQLQEELT
+1070 
-1082 TKQPTNTVQPE
+1082 E
-1093 NKLEPEVAEVY
+1093 NKLDEDVAKVY
-1104 KSISNT
+1104 ESISITVQENLEKNREDHSKNDEKQSEYKPMSYKERQELFKSQ
-1110 IQKNLEQS
+1110 QKNKNNTSQS
-1118 LPEKHEHEEERDFNR
+1118 LVNNIEK
-1133 MTPAERR
+1133 P
-1140 KYIREQQRKMLPR
+1140 KQ
-1153 GSNIIKENPSQNKT
+1153 KT
-1167 SNVSHPDF
+1167 SNVMSKELNNFF
-1175 DSIFG
+1175 D
-1180 EIEK
+1180 